1 MNKKNLQL
9 LIERYV
15 RKQISL
21 NNRKSKRFS
30 RINENI
36 DENIDKRNFIKNVMN
51 IFKLVCDTDILSYGE
66 SFIFAPVLDYDYDG
80 DFENI
85 NTADFEE
92 LSDDREGKLAAAENL
107 YDYYTENGPGNL
119 EFILIFNNDN
129 LGSTFEQLSE
139 EFPYIDYEVTN
150 DKSFK
155 RYKSSAEYSMSFKD
169 TEFDIAIQVLKTLL
183 KAIRRIKTME

>member
-9 LIERYV
+9 LIEREV

-21 NNRKSKRFS
+21 NNSRSKRFS

-36 DENIDKRNFIKNVMN
+36 DEDRVKRNFIKNVMN
-51 IFKLVCDTDILSYGE
+51 IFKLVCDTDILLYGQ
-66 SFIFAPVLDYDYDG
+66 SFIFAPVLDYDYNG

-85 NTADFEE
+85 DTVDFEE
-92 LSDDREGKLAAAENL
+92 LSDDRAGQRAAAENL
-107 YDYYTENGPGNL
+107 YEYYTENGSGNL

-129 LGSTFEQLSE
+129 LGSTFEQLSD
-139 EFPYIDYEVTN
+139 EFPYINYEVTK

-155 RYKSSAEYSMSFKD
+155 RYASSAEYSMSFKD

-183 KAIRRIKTME
+183 KAIRRLKTME

>member
-9 LIERYV
+9 LIEREV

-21 NNRKSKRFS
+21 NNMRNKRFS

-36 DENIDKRNFIKNVMN
+36 DEDSVKRNFIKNVMN
-51 IFKLVCDTDILSYGE
+51 IFKLVCDTDILSYGQ
-66 SFIFAPVLDYDYDG
+66 SFIFAPVLDYDYNG

-85 NTADFEE
+85 DTVDFEE
-92 LSDDREGKLAAAENL
+92 LSDDRTGQRAAAENL
-107 YDYYTENGPGNL
+107 YEYYTENGPGNL

-129 LGSTFEQLSE
+129 LGSTFEQLSD
-139 EFPYIDYEVTN
+139 EFPYINYEFTK

-155 RYKSSAEYSMSFKD
+155 RYASNAEYSMSFKD

-183 KAIRRIKTME
+183 KAIRRLKTME